1 MLQRKVPDRE
11 GLELGIAGLDAALV
25 LLIQLAEAD
34 GHLAAA
40 GAGGSDDDERA
51 GGLDIVVLAEALLGV
66 DEGDV
71 LGIAFN
77 GVMIV
82 DLDAHAF
89 QTLAVGIGAGL
100 AVVMGDDHRTH
111 HEAAAHE
118 LVAQAKDIHVIGD
131 AEIAAD
137 LVLFNVNGTDDDD
150 DLAVVY
156 ELREHLELVVRL
168 EARQHAAGVVIV
180 EKLASELHVELVA
193 ELGDAFL
200 DMFGL
205 DLEIFLRVE
214 PVFHNG
220 IQI

>member
-1 MLQRKVPDRE
+1 MERVDHIDIVEIGRGSLVSKVEGMLKGKVPDRE
-11 GLELGIAGLDAALV
+11 GLELCITGLDAALV

-40 GAGGSDDDERA
+40 GTGGSDDDEGT

-66 DEGDV
+66 DQCDIGRIPLD
-71 LGIAFN
+71 
-77 GVMIV
+77 GVMVIN
-82 DLDAHAF
+82 LDAHAL

-150 DLAVVY
+150 DLAVVD
-156 ELREHLELVVRL
+156 EL
-168 EARQHAAGVVIV
+168 
-180 EKLASELHVELVA
+180 
-193 ELGDAFL
+193 
-200 DMFGL
+200 
-205 DLEIFLRVE
+205 
-214 PVFHNG
+214 
-220 IQI
+220 